1 MLVELNENLY
11 KRILEIGESEYK
23 RPIQADNKVYV
34 DVDDIYT
41 MLQDLVDEYDHK
53 KEEYDKLKSDVD
65 NYYEMKKEDLYE
77 DYGVS
82 RNDF

>member
-1 MLVELNENLY
+1 MLVELNEKLY
-11 KRILEIGESEYK
+11 KRILEIGKSEYK
-23 RPIQADNKVYV
+23 KPIQADNKVYV